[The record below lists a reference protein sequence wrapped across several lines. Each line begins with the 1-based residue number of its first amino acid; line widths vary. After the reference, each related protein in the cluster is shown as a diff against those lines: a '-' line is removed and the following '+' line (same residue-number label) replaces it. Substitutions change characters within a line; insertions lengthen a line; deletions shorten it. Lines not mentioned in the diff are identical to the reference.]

1 MNLATRKYYFIQELM
16 KIDKESVMDDLEQI
30 IKREKEEHQDLST
43 EQKEE
48 LDYRL
53 KLYRE
58 NPDDVLDWDEV
69 KESWQ

>member
-16 KIDKESVMDDLEQI
+16 NIDKESVMDALERI
-30 IKREKEEHQDLST
+30 IKREKEEHQDLSP
-43 EQKEE
+43 ELKKE

-58 NPDDVLDWDEV
+58 NPEDVLDWDEI
-69 KESWQ
+69 KESW